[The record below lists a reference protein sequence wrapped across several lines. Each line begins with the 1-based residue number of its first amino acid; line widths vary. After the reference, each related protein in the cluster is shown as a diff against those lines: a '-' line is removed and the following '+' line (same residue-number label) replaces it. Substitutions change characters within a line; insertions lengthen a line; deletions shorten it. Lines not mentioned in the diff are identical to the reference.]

1 MNRPYHT
8 GFFFKVWDRAFGS
21 LHPKG
26 VEGSAMAAR
35 ARGERSRALWEQTE
49 KPDYSVLLSLS
60 FWLPRKVTV
69 SMTRSNSK
77 SSLKSS

>member
-1 MNRPYHT
+1 MR
-8 GFFFKVWDRAFGS
+8 
-21 LHPKG
+21 
-26 VEGSAMAAR
+26 AR

-69 SMTRSNSK
+69 SITRSNSK
-77 SSLKSS
+77 GSLKSS